1 MTKPFE
7 GSPRN
12 RILLALAP
20 DTLEHIRPMLQ
31 LVQLDQR
38 DLLHGYDT
46 PVDHVYFPET
56 CVGSVVGV
64 MADGSA
70 VETATIGDEGLV
82 GIVLFFGSDRM
93 AAQAFCQVPGDA
105 LRMSADDFRA
115 VMRTPD
121 VQRVLGR
128 YTQALLTQIAQS
140 AACNRTHAMMQRCA
154 RWILQTHDRVHV
166 DEFPLRLD
174 FLAQMVGVPRPA
186 AKDSAASLQNAGA
199 ISYGQDRIRIT
210 NRSELERLACECYW
224 IIAREHARLIE
235 GMDPASPLREVRMS
249 EDGKST
255 LQPPTDT
262 LRSALNR

>member
-1 MTKPFE
+1 
-7 GSPRN
+7 
-12 RILLALAP
+12 
-20 DTLEHIRPMLQ
+20 
-31 LVQLDQR
+31 
-38 DLLHGYDT
+38 
-46 PVDHVYFPET
+46 
-56 CVGSVVGV
+56 
-64 MADGSA
+64 
-70 VETATIGDEGLV
+70 
-82 GIVLFFGSDRM
+82 
-93 AAQAFCQVPGDA
+93 
-105 LRMSADDFRA
+105 MSADDFRA

-186 AKDSAASLQNAGA
+186 AKDSATSLQNAGA
-199 ISYGQDRIRIT
+199 ISYGQDRIRVT
-210 NRSELERLACECYW
+210 NRSELERLTCECYW

-235 GMDPASPLREVRMS
+235 GMEPASPLRDVRMS

-255 LQPPTDT
+255 LQPPTNS